1 MSNNYWE
8 DEEDD
13 TLTPAEQGQSLNDN
27 DLVRQLRKADR
38 AKEKRIK
45 ELESELV
52 GFKKVQSERTI
63 KEILEQEGVKP
74 SAAKY
79 ILKDIESDITPDA
92 VKNWLRDN
100 GEDFGWQ
107 PAAASKISDEDREAI
122 RKQDQ
127 ITQGAIT
134 PDRGEDLE
142 MRIDQATSPEEL
154 RRLLFSE

>member
-8 DEEDD
+8 DEDDD
-13 TLTPAEQGQSLNDN
+13 TTTDANYGQQNDN

-52 GFKKVQSERTI
+52 GFKKVQSERTV
-63 KEILEQEGVKP
+63 KEILEKEGVKP

-79 ILKDIESDITPDA
+79 ILKDIDNVTPEAIKD
-92 VKNWLRDN
+92 WLHDN

-107 PAAASKISDEDREAI
+107 PVAASKVSEEDRAAI
-122 RKQDQ
+122 SQQDR
-127 ITQGAIT
+127 ITQGATT

-142 MRIDQATSPEEL
+142 MRIDQASSPEEL
-154 RRLLFSE
+154 RRILYSE

>member
-8 DEEDD
+8 DEDDD
-13 TLTPAEQGQSLNDN
+13 TTTDANYGQQNDN

-52 GFKKVQSERTI
+52 GFKKVQSERTVR
-63 KEILEQEGVKP
+63 EILEKVGVKP

-79 ILKDIESDITPDA
+79 ILKYLESDITPES
-92 VKNWLRDN
+92 VKDWLREN
-100 GEDFGWQ
+100 GDDFGWQ
-107 PAAASKISDEDREAI
+107 PQAASKVSDEERQALSQ
-122 RKQDQ
+122 QDK

-142 MRIDQATSPEEL
+142 MRIDQATSPDEL
-154 RRLLFSE
+154 RRILYSE

>member
-8 DEEDD
+8 DEDDD
-13 TLTPAEQGQSLNDN
+13 TLTTPEQGLSSNDN

-79 ILKDIESDITPDA
+79 ILKDIENVTPDSI
-92 VKNWLRDN
+92 KEWLRDN

-107 PAAASKISDEDREAI
+107 PATASKVSDEDRAAI
-122 RKQDQ
+122 SKQDR

-142 MRIDQATSPEEL
+142 MRIDQASSPEEL
-154 RRLLFSE
+154 RRILYSE